1 MERQRILKDPKSI
14 MPAAFVSFN
23 SRWGA
28 AVCAQTEQSKNP
40 TLWLTNWAPEP
51 RDVYWKNLGIPFVS
65 LSVRKLVISLSVFAL
80 VFFYMIPI
88 AFVQSLANLE
98 GLEKVAPFLR
108 PVIEVYVKFL
118 LSLFFIIIIFLSY
131 DHVFQLLCST

>member
-1 MERQRILKDPKSI
+1 MTVERQKILNESKSVT
-14 MPAAFVSFN
+14 PAAFVSFN

-28 AVCAQTEQSKNP
+28 AVCAQTQQSKNP

-51 RDVYWKNLGIPFVS
+51 RDVYWKNLAITFFS
-65 LSVRKLVISLSVFAL
+65 LSIRKLMISIAVFAL

-98 GLEKVAPFLR
+98 GLERVAPFLR
-108 PVIEVYVKFL
+108 PVIEW
-118 LSLFFIIIIFLSY
+118 
-131 DHVFQLLCST
+131 

>member
-1 MERQRILKDPKSI
+1 MERQKILNDPKS
-14 MPAAFVSFN
+14 MSPAAFVSFN

-28 AVCAQTEQSKNP
+28 AVCAQTQQSKYP
-40 TLWLTNWAPEP
+40 TLWSTNWAPEP
-51 RDVYWKNLGIPFVS
+51 RDVYWNNLAIPFVS
-65 LSVRKLVISLSVFAL
+65 LILRRLVIAIVMFAL

-108 PVIEVYVKFL
+108 PLIEW
-118 LSLFFIIIIFLSY
+118 
-131 DHVFQLLCST
+131 

>member
-1 MERQRILKDPKSI
+1 MVYILGWVFIYIYSIPVLCFRWRWNDRRFSKTTKSI
-14 MPAAFVSFN
+14 LPVAFVSFD

-28 AVCAQTEQSKNP
+28 AVCAQTQQSRNP

-51 RDVYWKNLGIPFVS
+51 RDVYWRNLAIPFIS
-65 LSVRKLVISLSVFAL
+65 LSIRKLVISLSVFAL

-98 GLEKVAPFLR
+98 GLE
-108 PVIEVYVKFL
+108 EL
-118 LSLFFIIIIFLSY
+118 LLFSG
-131 DHVFQLLCST
+131 QL

>member
-1 MERQRILKDPKSI
+1 MERQRILKDAKAIIPT
-14 MPAAFVSFN
+14 AFVSFN

-28 AVCAQTEQSKNP
+28 AVCAQTQQSKNP

-51 RDVYWKNLGIPFVS
+51 RDVYWKNLSIPFVS
-65 LSVRKLVISLSVFAL
+65 LSIRKPIISVLVFAL

-98 GLEKVAPFLR
+98 GLERVAPFLR
-108 PVIEVYVKFL
+108 PLIEW
-118 LSLFFIIIIFLSY
+118 
-131 DHVFQLLCST
+131 